1 MATGNTDDEAKK
13 LKDAAEAT
21 EKANEKIELSA
32 AGLGKTITDMYKY
45 SVEINKTF
53 GQSQQRLTELMGTLT
68 DATPRFNRLGGS
80 MADVQKAMSGI
91 AEASRRNVTAD
102 SETLSKVFASAEL
115 LDTTVESISNSFL
128 NVGIGLEQIPKQFED
143 SYNYIRSIGGNA
155 KTVMKSV
162 QDNMDQMNRYQF
174 QGGVQGL
181 TKMAAQASM
190 LRVDMSATLNFADE
204 LYSPEK
210 AIDVASAFQRLG
222 VSVGNLADPFQLM
235 NQSIND
241 PSGLQKSLAEVS
253 KQFTYFDEETK
264 TFKINPQ
271 GVLTLREMEQ
281 QAGIASGTL
290 SKMGLAAAEMDKR
303 LSSINPSIKFDN
315 EDDKQYLSN
324 IASMKD
330 GKYQVQVT
338 DAKGEKV
345 YKDLSEVTQ
354 EEMRNL
360 IEEQKNQPKGVE
372 EIARSQ
378 MDVQTKISNDVTAI
392 KNAVLTGIAGSKQ
405 VRGGTVSIARAAS
418 VPTEAIAKRVSSKM
432 FREPTEKTL
441 DTIGD
446 AIKDYS
452 EGNKTLGESISSVAS
467 KLGGILQEFK
477 TTLGREGTG
486 ALRDMS
492 NTFTDKSMLERG
504 LKNVSGAAVNAIE
517 SNKVNRE
524 PISSNRTNTE
534 LLQQSTQTAPTSMNT
549 KNTMDVSG
557 TIKVDLTTPI
567 GVPTQDQTKFIADIF
582 NSPQFKDNIVKM
594 VTPENPTKQP
604 ITGVYS

>member
-1 MATGNTDDEAKK
+1 
-13 LKDAAEAT
+13 
-21 EKANEKIELSA
+21 
-32 AGLGKTITDMYKY
+32 
-45 SVEINKTF
+45 
-53 GQSQQRLTELMGTLT
+53 
-68 DATPRFNRLGGS
+68 
-80 MADVQKAMSGI
+80 
-91 AEASRRNVTAD
+91 
-102 SETLSKVFASAEL
+102 
-115 LDTTVESISNSFL
+115 
-128 NVGIGLEQIPKQFED
+128 
-143 SYNYIRSIGGNA
+143 
-155 KTVMKSV
+155 MKSV
-162 QDNMDQMNRYQF
+162 QDNMGEMNRYQF

-190 LRVDMSATLNFADE
+190 LRVDMSATLNFADQ

-241 PSGLQKSLAEVS
+241 PSGLQNSLAEVS

-271 GVLTLREMEQ
+271 GVLTLREMEE
-281 QAGIASGTL
+281 QAGIARGTL

-354 EEMRNL
+354 EEMSKL

-378 MDVQTKISNDVTAI
+378 MDVQTKIYNDVAAI
-392 KNAVLTGIAGSKQ
+392 KNAVYTGIAGSKQ
-405 VRGGTVSIARAAS
+405 VRGGVTSIARAAA
-418 VPTEAIAKRVSSKM
+418 VPTEALAKRVSTKM
-432 FREPTEKTL
+432 FREPTEKSL
-441 DTIGD
+441 DAIGD
-446 AIKDYS
+446 AIKGFSD
-452 EGNKTLGESISSVAS
+452 GNKTLGESISSVAG
-467 KLGGILQEFK
+467 KLGGILEEFK
-477 TTLGREGTG
+477 TTLKREGTG
-486 ALRDMS
+486 ALKDMS
-492 NTFTDKSMLERG
+492 NNFTDKSMLERG

-517 SNKVNRE
+517 N
-524 PISSNRTNTE
+524 NTGTRAQPLSTSANSA
-534 LLQQSTQTAPTSMNT
+534 LLQQSVQNAPTSMNT
-549 KNTMDVSG
+549 KNTLDVSG
-557 TIKVDLTTPI
+557 TIKVDLTTPMGI
-567 GVPTQDQTKFIADIF
+567 ATQDQNKFIADIF

>member
-1 MATGNTDDEAKK
+1 
-13 LKDAAEAT
+13 
-21 EKANEKIELSA
+21 
-32 AGLGKTITDMYKY
+32 
-45 SVEINKTF
+45 
-53 GQSQQRLTELMGTLT
+53 
-68 DATPRFNRLGGS
+68 
-80 MADVQKAMSGI
+80 
-91 AEASRRNVTAD
+91 
-102 SETLSKVFASAEL
+102 
-115 LDTTVESISNSFL
+115 
-128 NVGIGLEQIPKQFED
+128 
-143 SYNYIRSIGGNA
+143 
-155 KTVMKSV
+155 
-162 QDNMDQMNRYQF
+162 
-174 QGGVQGL
+174 
-181 TKMAAQASM
+181 MAAQASM